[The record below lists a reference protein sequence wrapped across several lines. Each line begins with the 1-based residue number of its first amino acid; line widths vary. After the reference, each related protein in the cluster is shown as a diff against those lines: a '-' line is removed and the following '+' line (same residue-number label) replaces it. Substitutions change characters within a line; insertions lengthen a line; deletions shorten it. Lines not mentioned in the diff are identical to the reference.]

1 MIVPNEYGHLT
12 TPSVVSI
19 GEEDVYVGVK
29 AKRMA
34 AVDPLNTFY
43 SVKRL
48 IGQEMQDV
56 TEDVKEMA
64 YRTTEDD
71 DGLVMLESSREDKGI
86 YPEEI
91 SALVLSQL
99 LEDAAQFKGEPI
111 TKAVISVPAYFND
124 QQREATVAAGM
135 MAGLEKVR
143 LLREPVAA
151 ALAYGINVEKDQTVL
166 VFDLGGGTFD
176 VSLLE
181 VGGGVIEV
189 LSTGGDAHL
198 GGDDWDQ
205 VIIEWLEKDFLVPA
219 GVDTNTP
226 EMISNLKA
234 VAEAAKM
241 QLSKSDVAVIR
252 MPVGGG
258 IEASLS
264 RQKFESLSADLFR
277 RARMPL
283 DHACWQAGVDLGTA
297 IKEWEIAQNA
307 IRKRD
312 GGQRRSKKAV
322 KDARVQITPKKRQP
336 VSEILLVGGATRIP
350 AVSTFVENMTGL
362 VPNTSNVD
370 PDLAVALGA
379 AVQAGIYEGNV
390 SDVMIMDIWQASL
403 MRAYAT
409 QIEKQQSSD
418 NDDDDDDQENI
429 IVESTDDNL

>member
-1 MIVPNEYGHLT
+1 
-12 TPSVVSI
+12 
-19 GEEDVYVGVK
+19 
-29 AKRMA
+29 
-34 AVDPLNTFY
+34 
-43 SVKRL
+43 
-48 IGQEMQDV
+48 
-56 TEDVKEMA
+56 
-64 YRTTEDD
+64 
-71 DGLVMLESSREDKGI
+71 
-86 YPEEI
+86 
-91 SALVLSQL
+91 
-99 LEDAAQFKGEPI
+99 
-111 TKAVISVPAYFND
+111 
-124 QQREATVAAGM
+124 

-181 VGGGVIEV
+181 EV
-189 LSTGGDAHL
+189 
-198 GGDDWDQ
+198 
-205 VIIEWLEKDFLVPA
+205 VEFLLPA
-219 GVDTNTP
+219 GVDTDTP
-226 EMISNLKA
+226 EMISNLKV

-241 QLSKSDVAVIR
+241 QLSKSDVAMIR

-258 IEASLS
+258 IEASLN

-307 IRKRD
+307 LRKRD
-312 GGQRRSKKAV
+312 GGQRRSKKAL

-336 VSEILLVGGATRIP
+336 VSEILLVGGATRMP

-362 VPNTSNVD
+362 VPKTAHVD

-409 QIEKQQSSD
+409 QLEKQQSL
-418 NDDDDDDQENI
+418 DDDDDTMF
-429 IVESTDDNL
+429 VPTTDDDES

>member
-1 MIVPNEYGHLT
+1 MPNEYGHLT

-143 LLREPVAA
+143 LLREPVAEI
-151 ALAYGINVEKDQTVL
+151 GR
-166 VFDLGGGTFD
+166 
-176 VSLLE
+176 
-181 VGGGVIEV
+181 
-189 LSTGGDAHL
+189 AH
-198 GGDDWDQ
+198 
-205 VIIEWLEKDFLVPA
+205 V
-219 GVDTNTP
+219 
-226 EMISNLKA
+226 
-234 VAEAAKM
+234 
-241 QLSKSDVAVIR
+241 
-252 MPVGGG
+252 
-258 IEASLS
+258 
-264 RQKFESLSADLFR
+264 
-277 RARMPL
+277 
-283 DHACWQAGVDLGTA
+283 
-297 IKEWEIAQNA
+297 
-307 IRKRD
+307 
-312 GGQRRSKKAV
+312 
-322 KDARVQITPKKRQP
+322 
-336 VSEILLVGGATRIP
+336 
-350 AVSTFVENMTGL
+350 
-362 VPNTSNVD
+362 
-370 PDLAVALGA
+370 
-379 AVQAGIYEGNV
+379 
-390 SDVMIMDIWQASL
+390 
-403 MRAYAT
+403 
-409 QIEKQQSSD
+409 
-418 NDDDDDDQENI
+418 
-429 IVESTDDNL
+429 